1 MEVGDLVRLTR
12 YGWENTVGVIV
23 ERVAPYSGRLSQARV
38 LWATKGTI
46 GICYVEDLEVINDN
60 QHRR

>member
-1 MEVGDLVRLTR
+1 MKVGDLVKLTR
-12 YGWENTVGVIV
+12 YGCENTVGVII

-46 GICYVEDLEVINDN
+46 GICYIEDLEVLDWNYYGG
-60 QHRR
+60 

>member
-1 MEVGDLVRLTR
+1 MKVGDLVRLTR

-23 ERVAPYSGRLSQARV
+23 ERVAPHSGRQSQARV

-46 GICYVEDLEVINDN
+46 GICYVEHLEVINET
-60 QHRR
+60 

>member
-1 MEVGDLVRLTR
+1 MEIGDLVKLTR
-12 YGWENTVGVIV
+12 YGWDKTVGIII
-23 ERVAPYSGRLSQARV
+23 ERVAPHSGNQAQARV